1 MREGNITA
9 LLQRIENETGIVL
22 SRQTD
27 RDRLKRYLDNG
38 GEIPSSFTPLSES
51 LINFVTTNETY
62 FERESHHF
70 DRLINEILPK
80 LDNSFDKTPIR
91 ILSAPCSSG
100 EECYTIALRLLLSSK
115 RLCRSI
121 EIVGVDISSDMIK
134 KARLGI
140 YSKRSVH
147 ELSQEV
153 LNKYFTHEGDDY
165 YHIHVPN
172 GIEMRFINGNVFDD
186 ALWRELGDFDII
198 FSRNMMI
205 YFDLVKNRELLTR
218 FKNHLRGYLILGHAD
233 DHLNAK
239 KLFTPLRNDRGV
251 IYCNI

>member
-1 MREGNITA
+1 MSEKEIAT
-9 LLQRIENETGIVL
+9 LLQRIEKETGIVL

-27 RDRLKRYLDNG
+27 RDRIKRYLDNG
-38 GEIPSSFTPLSES
+38 GEIPSSFAPLNES

-70 DRLINEILPK
+70 DRLINEILPT
-80 LDNSFDKTPIR
+80 LDYSFEQTPIR

-100 EECYTIALRLLLSSK
+100 EECYTIALRLLLASK
-115 RLCRSI
+115 RLCRNI
-121 EIVGVDISSDMIK
+121 EIVGIDISSEMIQ
-134 KARLGI
+134 KAGLGI

-153 LNKYFTHEGDDY
+153 LSKYFTSVDDAY
-165 YHIHVPN
+165 YKIHIPD
-172 GIEMRFINGNVFDD
+172 GIEMRFVNGNVFDD
-186 ALWRELGDFDII
+186 ALWNELGDFDII

-205 YFDLVKNRELLTR
+205 YFDGVKNRELLMR
-218 FKNHLRGYLILGHAD
+218 FKDHLRGYLIIGHAD
-233 DHLNAK
+233 DHVNAK
-239 KLFTPLRNDRGV
+239 NIFTPLRNDRGV